1 MAALIHCQ
9 SVECLIMSRVEELRA
24 QVQKLYEQADRT
36 EDREQRFEIILKAMM
51 LESEADCLEREDVRP
66 PSQAGRGQQVAQQ
79 QQQPQPDDDK
89 KK

>member
-51 LESEADCLEREDVRP
+51 LESEADCLGRGDDLRNRD
-66 PSQAGRGQQVAQQ
+66 SQAGANQIQR
-79 QQQPQPDDDK
+79 
-89 KK
+89 

>member
-1 MAALIHCQ
+1 
-9 SVECLIMSRVEELRA
+9 MSRVEELRA